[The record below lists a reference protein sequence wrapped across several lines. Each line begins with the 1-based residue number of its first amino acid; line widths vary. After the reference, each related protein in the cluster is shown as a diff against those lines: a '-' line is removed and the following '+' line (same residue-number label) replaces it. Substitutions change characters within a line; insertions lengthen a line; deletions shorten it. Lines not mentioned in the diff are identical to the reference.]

1 MNTISGGKKLILFDG
16 VCNLCNETIIKIIK
30 FDKKNMFLF
39 ASLQSE
45 FGKKILNDLAID
57 VTQIDSIVLYEPKVA
72 YYIKSDAALNIM
84 NSLGGFWKLTY
95 IFWVFPTPIRNL
107 VYDFI
112 AKNRYRWFGKKAQC
126 MIPTPELKSKFLS

>member
-30 FDKKNMFLF
+30 FDKKNIFLF

-45 FGKKILNDLAID
+45 FGKKILDDLAID
-57 VTQIDSIVLYEPKVA
+57 VTKIDSIVLYEPKVA

-84 NSLGGFWKLTY
+84 NSLGGFWKLTH
-95 IFWVFPTPIRNL
+95 IFWIFPTPIRNL
-107 VYDFI
+107 IYGFI